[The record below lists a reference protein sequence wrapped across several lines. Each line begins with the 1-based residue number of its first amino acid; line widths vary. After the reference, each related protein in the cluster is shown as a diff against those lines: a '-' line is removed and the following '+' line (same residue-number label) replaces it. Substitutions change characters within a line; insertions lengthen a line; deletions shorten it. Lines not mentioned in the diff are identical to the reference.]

1 MTKAEFNAAVKS
13 ILDNLSDQA
22 AASESL
28 TKLYDAFSEVSANNE
43 QLNSTNTQLETDNE
57 NLRKANLR
65 LFSRLG
71 EQNVSDK
78 EKEEDK
84 EEETKPMKFEDLFN
98 EKGELK

>member
-71 EQNVSDK
+71 EQNLSDK
-78 EKEEDK
+78 EKEKEK

>member
-1 MTKAEFNAAVKS
+1 MTKAEFNAAVRS

-22 AASESL
+22 AASERL
-28 TKLYDAFSEVSANNE
+28 TELYDAFSEVSANNE
-43 QLNSTNTQLETDNE
+43 QLTSTNTQLETDNE

-71 EQNVSDK
+71 EQNASEK
-78 EKEEDK
+78 EKEEEK